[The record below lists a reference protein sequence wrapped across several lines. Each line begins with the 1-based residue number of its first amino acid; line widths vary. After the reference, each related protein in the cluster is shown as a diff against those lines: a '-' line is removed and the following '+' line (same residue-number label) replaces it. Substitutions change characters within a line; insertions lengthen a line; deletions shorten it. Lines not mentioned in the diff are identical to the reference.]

1 MTRLRR
7 TWLTAESTESDKR
20 LCRTTKYDP
29 AASTAAEAPTASVNA
44 IVSLRRRPPDEIR
57 PGISRD

>member
-1 MTRLRR
+1 M
-7 TWLTAESTESDKR
+7 R

-29 AASTAAEAPTASVNA
+29 AASTAAEAPTASVNT
-44 IVSLRRRPPDEIR
+44 IVSLRRSPPDEIR